1 MLTPMTVK
9 RQLQT
14 LLLSGETEKL
24 LRTLTVL
31 ADQLGDNRLMNE
43 VVHQQSQYEAYR
55 KAPSKEKLARIHHAL
70 GLLIERMV

>member
-1 MLTPMTVK
+1 MTAK
-9 RQLQT
+9 RQLQG
-14 LLLSGETEKL
+14 LLLAGETEQL

-43 VVHQQSQYEAYR
+43 LVHQRYQFQAYL
-55 KAPSKEKLARIHHAL
+55 ASPDEDKLTRIHQAL

>member
-1 MLTPMTVK
+1 MFTTMSPK

-14 LLLSGETEKL
+14 LLLSGETEKV

-43 VVHQQSQYEAYR
+43 VVHQQNLYKAYR
-55 KAPSKEKLARIHHAL
+55 NAPSEGKLARIHHAL